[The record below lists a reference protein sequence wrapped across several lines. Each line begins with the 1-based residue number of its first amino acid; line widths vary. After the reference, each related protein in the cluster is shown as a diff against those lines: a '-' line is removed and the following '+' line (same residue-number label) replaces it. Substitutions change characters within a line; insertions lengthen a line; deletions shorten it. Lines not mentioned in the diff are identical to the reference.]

1 MLRLFGKD
9 VERGE
14 EELQDFIDF
23 TLMRQKL
30 NNLCTYIDL
39 DVIHLARLSIIYDT
53 PLDCNCITILLEA
66 LISNK
71 TMKMLELH
79 SSRVLVVSSK

>member
-39 DVIHLARLSIIYDT
+39 VVIHLARLSIIYDT
-53 PLDCNCITILLEA
+53 PLDLTA
-66 LISNK
+66 
-71 TMKMLELH
+71 
-79 SSRVLVVSSK
+79 